1 MNELI
6 WIKVDG
12 FWQLYVNDK
21 ITIKIVNGCPDAY
34 SIWIAI
40 KDINF
45 RGGFYNNIEDAKTK
59 GLEVAQ
65 ARIYQIDKASV
76 QRLSKNRPLKEAVED
91 WYKITNNI

>member
-1 MNELI
+1 MNEVI

-45 RGGFYNNIEDAKTK
+45 VVDFTTILKMLK
-59 GLEVAQ
+59 Q
-65 ARIYQIDKASV
+65 KA
-76 QRLSKNRPLKEAVED
+76 
-91 WYKITNNI
+91 